1 MCVMAKYFCTF
12 NSIFRKRELSEC
24 INLMQLIFVANR
36 VCADSVDILA
46 TAFTL
51 FRIYPIFCFCST
63 EFAQSTEVQK
73 VYFYAAV
80 CFSFS
85 CTRLLHTCTQLCC
98 CCHCLQHKP
107 FTAVICNWHLEQ
119 YPFFTNLLQQYSYL
133 DSKFVLFRHMCYK
146 VISNLCSKFYKVILH
161 LWRIGFAFIQWK
173 NFISDI

>member
-1 MCVMAKYFCTF
+1 MHQFNAADFC
-12 NSIFRKRELSEC
+12 SEL
-24 INLMQLIFVANR
+24 R
-36 VCADSVDILA
+36 VCGFRGYISNCFYFVPHLSNFFASVVLC
-46 TAFTL
+46 L
-51 FRIYPIFCFCST
+51 LK
-63 EFAQSTEVQK
+63 VQN
-73 VYFYAAV
+73 VYFSAVV

-85 CTRLLHTCTQLCC
+85 CTRLLHTYTQLCC

-146 VISNLCSKFYKVILH
+146 LILNPCSKFYKVILH

-173 NFISDI
+173 TS